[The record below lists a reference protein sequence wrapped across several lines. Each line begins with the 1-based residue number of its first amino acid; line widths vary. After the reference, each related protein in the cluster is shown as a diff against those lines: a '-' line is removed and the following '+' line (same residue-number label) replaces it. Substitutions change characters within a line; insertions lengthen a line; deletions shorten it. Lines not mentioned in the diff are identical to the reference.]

1 MIKLNKYCIPYI
13 IILFLVGFR
22 GQLATIFIF
31 VILHEF
37 IHYLTARKLGFSGFH
52 IEILPFGASLKLKD
66 LEEASCKEE
75 FIISISGPMMNFV
88 LAVIFY
94 AALKMYHYDEF
105 YNFFIINLSLGIF
118 NLLPAFPLDGG
129 RILRDIL
136 CKKLLYKK
144 ASKITVYVSMTIG
157 IILQILYLVPL
168 FYGVNNLNLILISF
182 FILSCSFKEKRRIVY
197 VIMEDIMKK
206 RLKFMKNGVIEN
218 RIISVFYKKDLLFG
232 LGMIDKNKYTILTVL
247 DDNMRVMKIIYEEE
261 IINALK
267 EYGNITFE
275 ELIQIKGKNVE
286 LNS

>member
-22 GQLATIFIF
+22 GQLFVVFIL
-31 VILHEF
+31 VILHECV
-37 IHYLTARKLGFSGFH
+37 HYLTARKLGFSGFH
-52 IEILPFGASLKLKD
+52 IEILPFGASLKLKH
-66 LEEASCKEE
+66 LEEASSTEE
-75 FIISISGPMMNFV
+75 LIISISGPMMNFV

-94 AALKMYHYDEF
+94 AALKKYNCKELYDLF
-105 YNFFIINLSLGIF
+105 MINLSLGIF

-136 CKKLLYKK
+136 CKKFLYKK
-144 ASKITVYVSMTIG
+144 ASKITVYISMALG
-157 IILQILYLVPL
+157 IIILILYLALL
-168 FYGVNNLNLILISF
+168 FCKVNNPNLILISL
-182 FILSCSFKEKRRIVY
+182 FILSCSLKEKKRIVY

-206 RLKFMKNGVIEN
+206 RLKFMKNGIIEN

-232 LGMIDKNKYTILTVL
+232 LSMIDKNKYTILTVL
-247 DDNMRVMKIIYEEE
+247 DENMKVMKLIYEEE

-275 ELIQIKGKNVE
+275 ELIEIKYSQDKA
-286 LNS
+286 

>member
-22 GQLATIFIF
+22 GQLFVVFIF
-31 VILHEF
+31 VILHEV

-66 LEEASCKEE
+66 LDEASSTEE
-75 FIISISGPMMNFV
+75 LIISISGPMMNFV

-94 AALKMYHYDEF
+94 AALRK
-105 YNFFIINLSLGIF
+105 YNCEELNDLFIINLSLGVF

-136 CKKLLYKK
+136 AKKFLYKV
-144 ASKITVYVSMTIG
+144 ASKITVYVSITLG
-157 IILQILYLVPL
+157 ILLLISYFVFL
-168 FYGVNNLNLILISF
+168 FFNVNKLNLVLISF
-182 FILSCSFKEKRRIVY
+182 FILSCSIKEKRRIVY

-206 RLKFMKNGVIEN
+206 RLKFMKNGIIEN

-247 DDNMRVMKIIYEEE
+247 DENMRVIKLIYEEE

-267 EYGNITFE
+267 EHGNITFE
-275 ELIQIKGKNVE
+275 ELIKIKS
-286 LNS
+286 NS